1 MKKASGIV
9 GNIIWGAALAVSFA
23 AANKAKEVAA
33 SFIERKTQ
41 EVETIEEVE
50 IIEES

>member
-23 AANKAKEVAA
+23 AANKAKEIAA